1 MLVYVFPVLFPLGLA
16 GLAYL
21 CIRARRLMNQAADTS
36 EGRAALL
43 LAMTRMPVAPKV
55 PGRGERPELDQGG

>member
-1 MLVYVFPVLFPLGLA
+1 MLVYVFPVLLPIGLA
-16 GLAYL
+16 ALAYL
-21 CIRARRLMNQAADTS
+21 CIRARRLMNQAADSS

-55 PGRGERPELDQGG
+55 PQHGEPPEE